1 MIAALVVFWVSLAVC
16 VYVYFGYPALLWL
29 VARFR
34 ARPVREAEVAPSATF
49 VIAAYNE
56 EGNIARKIENTLS
69 LDYPAGRIEVL
80 VVSNG
85 STDRTESIVS
95 AWSDPRVR
103 LIALPKP
110 GKMEAL
116 NEGAR
121 SASGDILVF
130 TDADFF
136 LDSGSLREIARK
148 FADPEVGG
156 VCGARRPFVRDAGEN
171 TAAGEGMYH
180 RWDRW
185 QKIQESRI
193 GSVFAADGLLYA
205 IRRELF
211 IPVALTSQADD
222 IAISTAVVFQGKR
235 LLFEPRATAWEE
247 ATIEAAEEFRR
258 KIRVT
263 NHSVR
268 ALFAIGS
275 RLFTSGFYSL
285 ELLSHKLV
293 RHFIP
298 FFLIPLLVS
307 NLFIVRLS
315 WFYVLTLAGQIA
327 LYGLA
332 MVGAVA
338 RQSAIGR
345 MKILTVPYFFTFV
358 NAAAFLGILSIFRG
372 RETHAWSTRTALTP
386 TESTPPSSAGPR

>member
-1 MIAALVVFWVSLAVC
+1 VTAALVVFWISLAVC
-16 VYVYFGYPALLWL
+16 AYVYFGYPALLWL

-34 ARPVREAEVAPSATF
+34 TRPVREAEVFPSATF
-49 VIAAYNE
+49 VIAAFNE

-69 LDYPAGRIEVL
+69 LDYPADKIEVL

-85 STDRTESIVS
+85 STDRTESIV
-95 AWSDPRVR
+95 AGWSDRRVR

-116 NEGAR
+116 NEGA
-121 SASGDILVF
+121 SAARGDVLVF

-136 LDSGSLREIARK
+136 LDSHSLREIARK
-148 FADPEVGG
+148 FADPDVGG

-211 IPVALTSQADD
+211 VPVALTSQADD

-235 LLFEPRATAWEE
+235 LLFEPKATAWEE
-247 ATIEAAEEFRR
+247 ATIEAPEEFRR

-268 ALFAIGS
+268 ALLAVGS

-298 FFLIPLLVS
+298 FFLIPLFVS
-307 NLFIVRLS
+307 NLLIAPLS
-315 WFYVLTLAGQIA
+315 WFYVVTLSGQIA
-327 LYGLA
+327 FYALA
-332 MVGAVA
+332 VAGAVA
-338 RQSAIGR
+338 RKSAIGR
-345 MKILTVPYFFTFV
+345 MKILTVPYFFSFV

-386 TESTPPSSAGPR
+386 TGSTPPSSGGPR